1 MQISV
6 VGELQRYSSGSKHNF
21 CYTDEKIYLK
31 HKHAGNFSY
40 SNL

>member
-6 VGELQRYSSGSKHNF
+6 EGELQRHSSGF

-31 HKHAGNFSY
+31 HKHVANFSY